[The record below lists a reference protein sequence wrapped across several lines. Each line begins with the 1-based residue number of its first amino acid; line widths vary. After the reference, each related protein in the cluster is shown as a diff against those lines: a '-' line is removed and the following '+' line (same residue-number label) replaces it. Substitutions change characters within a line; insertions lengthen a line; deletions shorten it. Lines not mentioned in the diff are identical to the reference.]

1 MEKCSGCYAS
11 DLQEF
16 DFDEK
21 LRRVLSE
28 IFDDAFM
35 SNNTNFNNFFD
46 FQSSS
51 AVIVN
56 WNSDK
61 LIYSRALLDGF
72 VTESTRF
79 NSWDEMVKTATD
91 QKFSL

>member
-1 MEKCSGCYAS
+1 MEKCSGCCSS

-21 LRRVLSE
+21 LRMVLSE

-35 SNNTNFNNFFD
+35 SNNTNFDNFFD

-61 LIYSRALLDGF
+61 LIYSRALLDSF

-79 NSWDEMVKTATD
+79 NSWDDMVKTATD
-91 QKFSL
+91 QKYSL